1 MRRAIDFAG
10 ACLLLLLMG
19 PLLVLGAAL
28 VLLASGRPVFFGH
41 LRVGRNGSPFRCWKL
56 RTMRPDAQAVLDR
69 DPALRNR
76 YIRNGFK
83 LPQQEDPRVTP
94 IGRFLRRWHLDE
106 LPQLVNVLNGTM
118 SLVGPR
124 PVVPE
129 ELAHYG
135 AGAAELL
142 AARPGIVGAWTSHG
156 RLRPG
161 YPERVRIELEYVR
174 NATPVRDLVILAR
187 SIPVVLRGQ
196 GDA

>member
-1 MRRAIDFAG
+1 
-10 ACLLLLLMG
+10 
-19 PLLVLGAAL
+19 
-28 VLLASGRPVFFGH
+28 
-41 LRVGRNGSPFRCWKL
+41 
-56 RTMRPDAQAVLDR
+56 MRPDAQAMLDHDPDLR
-69 DPALRNR
+69 DR

-83 LPQQEDPRVTP
+83 LPLQEDPRVTP

-129 ELAHYG
+129 ELSHYG

-174 NATPVRDLVILAR
+174 NATPARDLLILAR